1 MEAKQTAIMLVLMNA
16 YQQKRLDVKSAVDL
30 SMDVYRIVHKINK
43 DQKLKLKDL
52 DAIDLT
58 IHFVSEIAKGKDGIL
73 GTADDLLTP
82 QAVQEL
88 THMLQTKFL
97 HDVLR
102 LVTDAIKLD
111 LRWSRT
117 RFLFTKYCCL
127 SGIKA

>member
-30 SMDVYRIVHKINK
+30 SMDVYRVVHKINK

-102 LVTDAIKLD
+102 LVTDAVKLD